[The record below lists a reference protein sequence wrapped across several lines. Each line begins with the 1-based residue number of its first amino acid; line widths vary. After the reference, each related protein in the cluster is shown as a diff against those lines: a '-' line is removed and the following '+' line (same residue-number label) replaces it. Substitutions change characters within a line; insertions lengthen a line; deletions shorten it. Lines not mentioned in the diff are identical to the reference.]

1 MSGVKIALDAAGGDR
16 APEVNIE
23 GALLALKEFSDL
35 EILLVGREDELKS
48 RLKSTGEISRIEIVD
63 AREVFP
69 MSEKPSLLLRKRETS
84 LYVSAT
90 QLKESKADA
99 LVSAGNTGGVLAA
112 ALFIVGRLK
121 GVERGAIAVAVPS
134 KNGFSI
140 LIDAGAN
147 AEVRAEHLRDFGI
160 MGYEY
165 ARHLGKNPVRVGLLN
180 VGEEEEK
187 GTDLTKAAF
196 GYLKDE
202 LSSHFV
208 GNVEG
213 RDIVFG
219 DVDVIV
225 SGGFEGNVSL
235 KAIEGAGKLIS
246 HRLKEEIKKSGFAG
260 ILGALLLKKA
270 LGRLKKAMNPS
281 EYGGAF
287 VLGVKG
293 IVVKAHGNSDS
304 LGIKNAIRVAYEG
317 VKGELVKKIGER
329 FGGT

>member
-1 MSGVKIALDAAGGDR
+1 MPGVKIALDAAGGDR